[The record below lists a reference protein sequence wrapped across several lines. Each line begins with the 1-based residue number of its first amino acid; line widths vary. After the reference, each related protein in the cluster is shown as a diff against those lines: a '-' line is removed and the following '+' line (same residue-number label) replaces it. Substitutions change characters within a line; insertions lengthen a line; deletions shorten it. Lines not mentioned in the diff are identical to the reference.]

1 MSSFN
6 RNADSLAREHTEQA
20 IDVLAEVMA
29 DPFAEN
35 RERITAANSLLDRGH
50 GKPNQAVIAVPM
62 DKRQQALLAAMS
74 DDDLMQAI
82 QGARLPRLAPIE
94 AQFSEVPDPLLR

>member
-1 MSSFN
+1 MSNFKN
-6 RNADSLAREHTEQA
+6 VDSLAREHTEQA

-50 GKPNQAVIAVPM
+50 GKPNQAIIAVPAS
-62 DKRQQALLAAMS
+62 RQQAALLAAMS
-74 DDDLMQAI
+74 DDDLIAVLNHV
-82 QGARLPRLAPIE
+82 RLPRLAPIE
-94 AQFSEVPDPLLR
+94 AAFAEVPDPLLR

>member
-1 MSSFN
+1 MSNFK
-6 RNADSLAREHTEQA
+6 NADSLAREHTEQA

-50 GKPNQAVIAVPM
+50 GKPNQAIIAVPAS
-62 DKRQQALLAAMS
+62 RQQAALLAAMS
-74 DDDLMQAI
+74 DDDLIAVLNHV
-82 QGARLPRLAPIE
+82 RLPRLAPIE
-94 AQFSEVPDPLLR
+94 AEFAEVPDPLLR